1 MGDTLQWTYPDARNT
16 NGTQVSVQSAPH
28 PPCGQSLI
36 PGKETGTQAVRP
48 AGTFSRSEKAM
59 PLTRPAGTL
68 SRSEKAVPLIPGKE
82 TGTQAVRPA
91 GTFSRSE
98 KAMPLTPASFLCSS
112 EDRHLCRVG

>member
-59 PLTRPAGTL
+59 PLT
-68 SRSEKAVPLIPGKE
+68 
-82 TGTQAVRPA
+82 
-91 GTFSRSE
+91 
-98 KAMPLTPASFLCSS
+98 PASFLCSS